1 MNNEKILW
9 KNRLTVKI
17 PITMAMI
24 ILIVIVAMCS
34 CLSLLA
40 SNTVSKMTEKELNYI
55 AEENAKEVLS
65 YLDSMMVFSQ
75 ALSLEVQRYQTLDR
89 EEANKMLVK
98 SLQGVLN
105 NDKIFSAYY
114 AFEPNKF
121 MPDTPG
127 GLSYYV
133 FRDGSG
139 TGLDVLNDFD
149 TYGNADYYLPV
160 KKNLSIH
167 VTEPYEYK
175 LSTGETI
182 WLITLSNPVVN
193 ENGEFLGVA
202 NCDIDVSSIAGLN
215 YADGGYK
222 TSYSYI
228 VTGNGTCLAHTADGG
243 IVGSVPQSVSGYEAI
258 QKAVASGSSVTGKIK
273 NSYSD
278 GKTALVIHK
287 ALHLDGTDVN
297 WSSAFAVNESEAMSS
312 VAKIT
317 FALAGIGVIGLVV
330 LILVSVIALKKG
342 LAPVNSVM
350 GLAEKMR
357 NGDLSQDNGTVTY
370 KNDELGLLAKIFVE
384 TSETLGGYIGEISN
398 VLEQVASGNLDI
410 SIEKDFIGDFNR
422 IKIDLCR
429 ILDSLNDTFNEMRV
443 AAEQVASGAQQF
455 SDGSQSLSQGA
466 IEQAGSIE
474 ELSAKIMEITNQVK
488 ESSMHANNANNK
500 AETVGAELESSNN
513 QMNELLK
520 SMADITETSGQIGNI
535 IKTIEDIAF
544 QTNILALNAAVE
556 AARAGEAGK
565 GFAVVADEV
574 RNLASKSG
582 EAAKN
587 TTVLIESS
595 LRSVQEG
602 AKFAE
607 ITAASLGNV
616 MTGAKEIILD
626 IAEISEKADVQFSS
640 LEEVTA
646 GIEQIS
652 NVVQNNAAIAEES
665 AATSEELSAQAHML
679 KEQIAR
685 YAIKE
690 KLF

>member
-40 SNTVSKMTEKELNYI
+40 SSTVSEMTEKELNYI

-65 YLDSMMVFSQ
+65 YLDSMLVFSQ

-149 TYGNADYYLPV
+149 TYGNADYYLPA
-160 KKNLSIH
+160 KNNLSIH

-258 QKAVASGSSVTGKIK
+258 QKAVANGSSVTGKIK

-317 FALAGIGVIGLVV
+317 FALAGIGGIGLVV

-357 NGDLSQDNGTVTY
+357 SGDLSQDNGTVTY

-384 TSETLGGYIGEISN
+384 TSETLGGYIGEISK

-466 IEQAGSIE
+466 IEQASSIE

-500 AETVGAELESSNN
+500 AEAVGAELESSNN

-574 RNLASKSG
+574 RNLASKSA

-607 ITAASLGNV
+607 ITATSLGNV
-616 MTGAKEIILD
+616 MTGAKEIISD

-665 AATSEELSAQAHML
+665 AATSQELSAQAHML